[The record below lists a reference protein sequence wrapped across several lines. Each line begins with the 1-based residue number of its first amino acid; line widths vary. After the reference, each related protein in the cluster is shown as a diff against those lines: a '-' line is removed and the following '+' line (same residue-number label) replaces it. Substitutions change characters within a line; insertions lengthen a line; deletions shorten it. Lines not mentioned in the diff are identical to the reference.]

1 MVTLTLEP
9 SQPSHIHT
17 NEEKL
22 KLQNQQL
29 TDIEIESGLD
39 FVLSHL
45 EKPILFP
52 RTIMT
57 KKLGY
62 QRIVYSKEEALD
74 YFLDSELADCRINA
88 YPNLTEYKNV
98 PRYKPIFLF
107 LDIDRDNFKTDGKF
121 ELALYNTLKN
131 IKEKLQ
137 TAPTV
142 LFTGGGYHIYQPV
155 EIPTA
160 LENIS
165 EFQEFDRP
173 SEQFLR
179 FAKDILSNNRA
190 DKQNNPSFRSCL
202 LRIPESINSKYG
214 TKVKIVKKWNGIR
227 APITRDFIE
236 EFRTWLIQK
245 KIDDYNYRQKIGKA
259 RRYTNNNDNNII
271 LWIEKLLNTP
281 IADFRKNSVSL
292 ILAPYLVNIKELSY
306 QESFDILVGWL
317 HKCDSIK
324 NLDFNPQYLV
334 KTALNTAIQKNI
346 PPMKQTTLK
355 NKNLELYHI
364 LQKLLRS

>member
-1 MVTLTLEP
+1 M
-9 SQPSHIHT
+9 
-17 NEEKL
+17 
-22 KLQNQQL
+22 KLQHQQF
-29 TDIEIESGLD
+29 TDIEIELGLE
-39 FVLSHL
+39 FILSQL
-45 EKPILFP
+45 EEPVLFP

-57 KKLGY
+57 KRLGY
-62 QRIVYSKEEALD
+62 QRLVYSKEEALE

-98 PRYKPIFLF
+98 PRYKPNFLF

-155 EIPTA
+155 DIPTA
-160 LENIS
+160 LENIT
-165 EFQEFDRP
+165 EFQEFDKP

-236 EFRTWLIQK
+236 EFRTYLIQK
-245 KIDDYNYRQKIGKA
+245 KIDDYNYRQKILKA
-259 RRYTNNNDNNII
+259 RRYTNNNDNKIRF
-271 LWIEKLLNTP
+271 WIEKLLNTP
-281 IADFRKNSVSL
+281 ILDFRKNALNL
-292 ILAPYLVNIKELSY
+292 ILAPYLINIKKLSY
-306 QESFDILVGWL
+306 QQSFNILTDWL
-317 HKCDSIK
+317 QKCNSLRK
-324 NLDFNPQYLV
+324 LDFKPEFLV
-334 KTALNTAIQKNI
+334 KSALSIAIQKGI
-346 PPMKQTTLK
+346 PPMKLVTLK
-355 NKNLELYHI
+355 DRNLELYNI
-364 LQKLLRS
+364 LYKV